1 VNGLA
6 PIIKVYASP
15 SGEFLKAHI
24 TSTNQTFRAPVKM
37 DTQLQVLKRIQ
48 QLTRED
54 FPESTLKI
62 SDDGW
67 VLPPAK

>member
-1 VNGLA
+1 M
-6 PIIKVYASP
+6 ASHLLLRYMPTP

-37 DTQLQVLKRIQ
+37 DAQLQVLKRIQ

-54 FPESTLKI
+54 FQESTLKI
-62 SDDGW
+62 NDDGW